1 MTAKKLTAKPKFETN
16 LHKENIHMNELIE
29 ILTELHDDVDFTTA
43 TGLIENGILNSLDIV
58 SIITEV
64 SDRFDVTIP
73 AEEIMPENF
82 DSAEALWALI
92 SRLDED

>member
-1 MTAKKLTAKPKFETN
+1 
-16 LHKENIHMNELIE
+16 MNELIE
-29 ILTELHDDVDFTTA
+29 ILTDLHPDVDFATE

-58 SIITEV
+58 TLITEIN
-64 SDRFDVTIP
+64 DKFDVMIP

-92 SRLDED
+92 CKLDED

>member
-1 MTAKKLTAKPKFETN
+1 
-16 LHKENIHMNELIE
+16 MNELIA
-29 ILTELHDDVDFTTA
+29 ILTDLHDDVDFTIE
-43 TGLIENGILNSLDIV
+43 TGLVENGILNSLDIV
-58 SIITEV
+58 TLITEIN
-64 SDRFDVTIP
+64 DKFDVMIP

>member
-1 MTAKKLTAKPKFETN
+1 
-16 LHKENIHMNELIE
+16 MNDLIS
-29 ILTELHDDVDFTTA
+29 ILTELHDDVDFATE
-43 TGLIENGILNSLDIV
+43 TGLIEKGILNSLDIV
-58 SIITEV
+58 TLITEIN
-64 SDRFDVTIP
+64 DKFDVMIP